1 MFKKM
6 LTFFVTF
13 FVLTLT
19 QQRVRSEILRLEC
32 ETYANF
38 SVIHENRRQNEGTF
52 RRLMDTDQLTCKVE
66 CTKDPECKSINVN
79 VNEDVCELNNKSA
92 SDPMD
97 KTETIPLS
105 GWSFFSPSYNETL
118 VRLTCLNRKRHLEK
132 CKLQN

>member
-6 LTFFVTF
+6 LTFLSTF
-13 FVLTLT
+13 FALTLT

-38 SVIHENRRQNEGTF
+38 SVTHENERQSDGIF
-52 RRLMDTDQLTCKVE
+52 RRLMDTDEPTCKIE
-66 CTKDPECKSINVN
+66 CTKEPECKSINVN

-97 KTETIPLS
+97 RTETIPLS
-105 GWSFFSPSYNETL
+105 GWSFHSPSYNETL
-118 VRLTCLNRKRHLEK
+118 VRLIFFSLKF
-132 CKLQN
+132 

>member
-1 MFKKM
+1 M

-38 SVIHENRRQNEGTF
+38 SVTHENRRQNEGTF
-52 RRLMDTDQLTCKVE
+52 RRLMDTDEPTCKIE
-66 CTKDPECKSINVN
+66 CTKEPECKSINVN

-97 KTETIPLS
+97 KTETIS
-105 GWSFFSPSYNETL
+105 SFGWSFYSPSYNETL
-118 VRLTCLNRKRHLEK
+118 VRLTCLNRKRYLEK